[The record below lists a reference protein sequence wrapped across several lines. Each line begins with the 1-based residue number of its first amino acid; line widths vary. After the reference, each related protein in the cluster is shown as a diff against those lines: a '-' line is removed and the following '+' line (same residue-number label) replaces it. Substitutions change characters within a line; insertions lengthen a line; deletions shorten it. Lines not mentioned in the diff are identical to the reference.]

1 METQL
6 TLGKLSREDMG
17 KLLQDC
23 YREQRVPKK
32 EELCIPTPKKT
43 RVTYTS
49 ERTGTGLFDIL
60 DDDMLAELLSRLP
73 VKMRIVFAKSLCKQF
88 AAVAYTHKVFKALCL
103 SPYNR
108 VCDTKE
114 VQDKTLITVG
124 NWSFLGAT
132 QIEELSIREQRGQ
145 AVDLPPAEN
154 LKGLSKL
161 ALSHVNA
168 PTVKKLNKTI
178 DASKL
183 KELDVKWVNGV
194 NDTIALLTK
203 SHSLERLTLVQDFSH
218 DYKLSKIIDAW
229 CTVHHGF
236 PPLRYLSLD
245 GIKHKVGLKDLE
257 KLDLEE
263 LDCSYLSDSID
274 KAYLP
279 SVRTLGVSISSS
291 SRSDAIKRIP
301 IVKTL
306 VASCPGLQTLMVFGI
321 KSSLDSSSATV
332 LSPAAEAIREV
343 MKTDFPML
351 NVRFK

>member
-6 TLGKLSREDMG
+6 TLGKLSREEMG

-23 YREQRVPKK
+23 YRQQRVPKK

-43 RVTYTS
+43 RVSYTS

-73 VKMRIVFAKSLCKQF
+73 MKMRIVFAKSLCKQF
-88 AAVAYTHKVFKALCL
+88 AAVAYTHKVFKVICLCTQ
-103 SPYNR
+103 R
-108 VCDTKE
+108 HVCDTKE
-114 VQDKTLITVG
+114 VQDKTLYTVG

-132 QIEELSIREQRGQ
+132 QIEELSIRERRGQ

-154 LKGLSKL
+154 LKGVTKL

-218 DYKLSKIIDAW
+218 DYKLSKIINGW
-229 CTVHHGF
+229 RTVHHGF

-245 GIKHKVGLKDLE
+245 SNKVGLKDLE

-263 LDCSYLSDSID
+263 LHYSYLPNSIG

>member
-73 VKMRIVFAKSLCKQF
+73 MKMRIVFAKSLCKQF

-103 SPYNR
+103 SPYNG

-132 QIEELSIREQRGQ
+132 QIEELSIHEQRGQ

-154 LKGLSKL
+154 LKGLTKL

-203 SHSLERLTLVQDFSH
+203 SHSLERLTLV
-218 DYKLSKIIDAW
+218 DYKLSNIINGW
-229 CTVHHGF
+229 RTVHHGF

-245 GIKHKVGLKDLE
+245 SNRVGLKDLE

-263 LDCSYLSDSID
+263 LHYSYLPNSIG

-291 SRSDAIKRIP
+291 SRSDAMER

-306 VASCPGLQTLMVFGI
+306 VASCPGLQTLMVFDI

>member
-73 VKMRIVFAKSLCKQF
+73 MKIRIVFAKSLCKQF

-124 NWSFLGAT
+124 NWNFLGDT

-154 LKGLSKL
+154 LKGVTKL

-203 SHSLERLTLVQDFSH
+203 SHSLERLTLVQNFSH
-218 DYKLSKIIDAW
+218 DYKLPNIINGW
-229 CTVHHGF
+229 RTVHHGF

-245 GIKHKVGLKDLE
+245 SNRVGLKDLE

-263 LDCSYLSDSID
+263 LHYSYLPNSIG

-291 SRSDAIKRIP
+291 SRSDAMER

-306 VASCPGLQTLMVFGI
+306 VASCPGLQTLMVFDI

-343 MKTDFPML
+343 MKTYFPML
-351 NVRFK
+351 DVRFK

>member
-73 VKMRIVFAKSLCKQF
+73 MKMRIVFSKSLCKQF
-88 AAVAYTHKVFKALCL
+88 AAVAYTHKVFKALRL
-103 SPYNR
+103 SPYNS

-114 VQDKTLITVG
+114 VQEKTLITVG

-154 LKGLSKL
+154 LKGLTKL

-194 NDTIALLTK
+194 NDMIALLTK
-203 SHSLERLTLVQDFSH
+203 SHSLERLNIVQNFSH

-229 CTVHHGF
+229 CKVNCGF

-291 SRSDAIKRIP
+291 SRSDAMEQ

-306 VASCPGLQTLMVFGI
+306 VASCPGLQTLMVFDM
-321 KSSLDSSSATV
+321 KSLWVKSLWV

>member
-60 DDDMLAELLSRLP
+60 DDDMLAEVLFRLP
-73 VKMRIVFAKSLCKQF
+73 MKMRIVFAKSLCKQF
-88 AAVAYTHKVFKALCL
+88 AAVAYTHKVFKVLCL
-103 SPYNR
+103 SPYNH

-114 VQDKTLITVG
+114 VQNNMLLTVV
-124 NWSFLGAT
+124 NWSFLGDT
-132 QIEELSIREQRGQ
+132 QIEELFIRERRGQ
-145 AVDLPPAEN
+145 TVDIPPAEN
-154 LKGLSKL
+154 LKVSKL
-161 ALSHVNA
+161 ALSHVSA
-168 PTVKKLNKTI
+168 PTVNKLNKTI

-183 KELDVKWVNGV
+183 KELDVEWVNGV
-194 NDTIALLTK
+194 NDTIALLTT
-203 SHSLERLTLVQDFSH
+203 SHSLERLNLFQDFSH
-218 DYKLSKIIDAW
+218 DYKMSNIIDAW
-229 CTVHHGF
+229 RKVHCGF

-245 GIKHKVGLKDLE
+245 RIGIRLALKDLE

-263 LDCSYLSDSID
+263 LHCGYLSKSID

-279 SVRTLGVSISSS
+279 SVRTLGVRLYPIH
-291 SRSDAIKRIP
+291 AMEKIP

-306 VASCPGLQTLMVFGI
+306 VASCPHLQTLM
-321 KSSLDSSSATV
+321 LSSSPTNNDLLRCEV
-332 LSPAAEAIREV
+332 LSSVAKATKA
-343 MKTDFPML
+343 KFPKL
-351 NVRFK
+351 NVHF

>member
-1 METQL
+1 MCHNIKSRME
-6 TLGKLSREDMG
+6 R
-17 KLLQDC
+17 LQALEEETDP
-23 YREQRVPKK
+23 EPK
-32 EELCIPTPKKT
+32 EELCIPSPKKT

-49 ERTGTGLFDIL
+49 ERTDTGLFDIL

-203 SHSLERLTLVQDFSH
+203 SHSLERLTLVQDFSQ
-218 DYKLSKIIDAW
+218 DFKLSKTVDAW
-229 CTVHHGF
+229 RKVHDGF

-245 GIKHKVGLKDLE
+245 SRKVGLKDLE

-263 LDCSYLSDSID
+263 LHCSKLWDNID

-279 SVRTLGVSISSS
+279 SVRTLGVRIYPH
-291 SRSDAIKRIP
+291 DAVKRIP

-306 VASCPGLQTLMVFGI
+306 VASCPGLQTLM
-321 KSSLDSSSATV
+321 LSSSAAKTDL
-332 LSPAAEAIREV
+332 LSPVAEAT
-343 MKTDFPML
+343 KADFPML
-351 NVRFK
+351 NVHF